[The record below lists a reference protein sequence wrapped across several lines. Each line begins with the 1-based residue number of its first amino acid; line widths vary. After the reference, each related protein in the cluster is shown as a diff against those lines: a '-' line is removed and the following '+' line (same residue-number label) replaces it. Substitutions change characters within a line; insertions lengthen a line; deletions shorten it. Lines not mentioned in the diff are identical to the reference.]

1 MVGWGR
7 VYQDYRWVANILVN
21 PPLQILFNIYHKID
35 RSFFH
40 RTAPP
45 INADGKRAI
54 AFLSKVRSLQ
64 QLRFILVFERRV
76 NIVPLAI

>member
-1 MVGWGR
+1 M
-7 VYQDYRWVANILVN
+7 N

-35 RSFFH
+35 RSFVRH
-40 RTAPP
+40 RAPP

-64 QLRFILVFERRV
+64 QLRFIKNTLKT
-76 NIVPLAI
+76 LWL